1 MIQLHQLTLRRG
13 RQVLLEGADLRL
25 HRGWKVGV
33 TGRNGCG
40 KSSLFALILGEL
52 QPDAGDCRL
61 PAGTVI
67 AHVAQETPATPRPA
81 IEYVLDGDQE
91 LRRLER
97 ELEQAR
103 REDDGNRLGELHAAL
118 EHIGGYQARARAG
131 TLLHGLGFA
140 PDDHER
146 PVVEFSGG
154 WRMRLNLARAL
165 MCRSDLL
172 LLDEPTNHLDLEA
185 VLWLEGWLRNYDGTL
200 LLISHDR
207 EFLDAVV
214 DHVLH
219 LRAGQARLYSGNYSE
234 QERQLAEELAH
245 QRALQR
251 RQQREIQHIRSFVN
265 RFRAKATKARQAQSR
280 LKALERMEIISV
292 AHVDAPFHFGFRPP
306 EALPAPLLALEEVSV
321 GHDGTPLL
329 GPLDLRIAPGDRIGL
344 LGRNGAG
351 KSTLIR
357 LLAGELEPLSG
368 RVEQAK
374 KLVTGYFAQHQ
385 LEQLDPEASPLLH
398 LRRQE
403 PDRREQELL
412 DYLGAFDFGADRADT
427 PCRHFSGGEK
437 ARLVLALLIRRHPNL
452 LLLDEPTN
460 HLDLEM
466 RHALTVALQEFQGA
480 LVIVS
485 HDRHLLRTTTD
496 TLLLVENG
504 RVEPFPG
511 DLDDYAGRVLPRP
524 GTGNGQAARKG
535 AGHSAAARQA
545 RRREAA
551 LSRQRRRPLVRRL
564 RELESEM
571 ESTRGSLAAIEQ
583 ELADPGLY
591 QGEENAR
598 LQQLLQEQGRLRKE
612 LERCEEQWLELQE
625 ELEALTE

>member
-13 RQVLLEGADLRL
+13 RQVLLEGADLCL

-103 REDDGNRLGELHAAL
+103 QEDDGNRLGELHATL

-165 MCRSDLL
+165 MSRSDLL

-306 EALPAPLLALEEVSV
+306 EALPVPLLALEEVSV

-368 RVEQAK
+368 RAEQAK

-412 DYLGAFDFGADRADT
+412 DYLGAFDFGAERADT

-437 ARLVLALLIRRHPNL
+437 ARLVLALLIRSRPNL

-583 ELADPGLY
+583 ELANSGLY

-598 LQQLLQEQGRLRKE
+598 LQLLLQEQGRLRKE
-612 LERCEEQWLELQE
+612 LGRCEEQWLELQE